1 MDTVELLGK
10 QVEINKTNLGMR
22 NNIFTSSWGLV
33 MGCQDITGGCKKK
46 GEVNMIFIELI
57 DY

>member
-1 MDTVELLGK
+1 
-10 QVEINKTNLGMR
+10 MR